1 MHIFTLARRAG
12 DGASTSSDWLDE
24 DGALLCPCLERG
36 RDLAEHPRI
45 PSGRY
50 PLLLRQEGGLDARYR
65 ARFGAFHK
73 GIVQIAGVPGRAF
86 IEFHI
91 ANTIEELLGCIA
103 PATQM
108 IAPDKSCDGHWQAFA
123 SEAAY
128 RRAYPIL
135 VRAIQDGGAQ
145 LNVEDHDT

>member
-12 DGASTSSDWLDE
+12 DCCSTRSDWLDS
-24 DGALLCPCLERG
+24 DGTVLCPCLERG
-36 RDLAEHPRI
+36 RDMAEHPRI
-45 PSGRY
+45 PPGLY
-50 PLLLRQEGGLDARYR
+50 PLVLRHEGGLDARYR

-73 GIVQIAGVPGRAF
+73 GIVQIADVPGRAF

-91 ANTIEELLGCIA
+91 ANTIEELRGCIA
-103 PATQM
+103 PATAM
-108 IAPDKSCDGHWQAFA
+108 IAPEKSNDGHFQAFA

-128 RRAYPIL
+128 VRVYPIL

-145 LNVEDHDT
+145 LNVEDHDS